1 MKQQL
6 YDFTYKWWGVIP
18 RETDLCSFTL
28 KTIIA
33 MLKFGGLVALV
44 LQPIVF
50 GPLMMLEGD
59 VILRTGSFIDFIYCI
74 IATAVLAG
82 YIIVAAMFTLAGVIL
97 LLHRLYYKVVGAIGA
112 INRHLEGVKCGKTIK
127 F

>member
-6 YDFTYKWWGVIP
+6 YDFTYKWWGAIP

-33 MLKFGGLVALV
+33 ILKFGGLVALV

-50 GPLMMLEGD
+50 GPLALIFPEIRDSGNLF
-59 VILRTGSFIDFIYCI
+59 VDFYFFSC
-74 IATAVLAG
+74 AVLLICYG
-82 YIIVAAMFTLAGVIL
+82 MLFCMFIVIILCFILVELANYL
-97 LLHRLYYKVVGAIGA
+97 KSKLEKVQ
-112 INRHLEGVKCGKTIK
+112 CGKTITFK
-127 F
+127 D

>member
-6 YDFTYKWWGVIP
+6 YDFTYKWWGAIP

-50 GPLMMLEGD
+50 GSMGWTLAINYEMQPISFYIILNMAVLWLYGCAI
-59 VILRTGSFIDFIYCI
+59 VIAAGFWYYDNGVPYTGSI
-74 IATAVLAG
+74 IEKL
-82 YIIVAAMFTLAGVIL
+82 IE
-97 LLHRLYYKVVGAIGA
+97 RS
-112 INRHLEGVKCGKTIK
+112 RCGKTIK